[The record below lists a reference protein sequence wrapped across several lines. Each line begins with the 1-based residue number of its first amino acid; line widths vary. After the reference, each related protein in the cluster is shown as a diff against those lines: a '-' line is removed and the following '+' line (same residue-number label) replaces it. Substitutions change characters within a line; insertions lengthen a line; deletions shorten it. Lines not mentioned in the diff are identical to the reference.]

1 MGGAGPGD
9 AEGAEVSDKTRGREF
24 FRVFHSLSIFSNRSN
39 RLVIWLNR
47 AAPSSLQDQQILTG
61 CSLSPHHLK
70 IMPKNLKKKL
80 GKKMKRKSAKSLSF
94 VDFISLKAPP
104 GRERFPLQFQDL
116 AAARCRLGT
125 VH

>member
-61 CSLSPHHLK
+61 CSLSAHHLK
-70 IMPKNLKKKL
+70 IRPKNLKKKSD
-80 GKKMKRKSAKSLSF
+80 KNMKRKSAKSF